1 MPELSRREFL
11 KNAATS
17 AAAAGFLSAGAL
29 DLHANPLGLPIGCQ
43 TWPVREMI
51 AKDFPAAASTLM
63 VPGKSLA
70 IISRT
75 GQVWHPIGSPNGF
88 APSSTAPAQSALA
101 TAACLAV
108 LLTNSLLVIVD
119 ICPSKLGSK
128 DTPPFRSC
136 EVCSLPRSKI
146 P

>member
-1 MPELSRREFL
+1 
-11 KNAATS
+11 
-17 AAAAGFLSAGAL
+17 
-29 DLHANPLGLPIGCQ
+29 
-43 TWPVREMI
+43 
-51 AKDFPAAASTLM
+51 M

-119 ICPSKLGSK
+119 ICPSKLDRKSTRLNSSHLVSSYAVFCLK
-128 DTPPFRSC
+128 KKTLHHAPC
-136 EVCSLPRSKI
+136 LPAARREAARL